1 MSDKIEYLELDTL
14 ELDPENPRLP
24 QSVARDALS
33 MTDYIVASSAIEE
46 LMGAIAENG
55 FFSAE
60 PLVVV
65 KGDVAGKYLVVE
77 GNRRLT
83 ALKLL
88 QSIENCSSPSQ
99 KIRDLSASAKFK
111 PTSIPAIVK
120 ATRKEVLPYL
130 GFRHITGI
138 KQWDS
143 LAKARYIEQLFNA
156 TDASATPEKRYYA
169 VAKSIGS
176 RSDFIHRNLDALAV
190 YRVLEDGSFFN
201 VEGLDDRT
209 IKFSVL
215 STAIANSKISQFV
228 GITKQ
233 VSSGDTVEQH
243 PIVNPTSLDKDKIKE
258 LTLWLFERDEKGET
272 RVGESRN
279 IRKLAAVVDN
289 AKALASFRAKAT
301 LDLAYR
307 YTADLSQDFET
318 LLNQAEACLT
328 EASGMVASTEF
339 SALAFDAAKRIKKNV
354 ELIGRELAEKRRKQE
369 AEGDEF

>member
-1 MSDKIEYLELDTL
+1 MPDAIEYLNLNDL

-24 QSVARDALS
+24 QSVARDTMS
-33 MTDYIVASSAIEE
+33 MVDYIVSSSAIEE

-65 KGDVAGKYLVVE
+65 KSKARGKYSVVE

-88 QSIENCSSPSQ
+88 QSIESCSNPSQ
-99 KIRDLSASAKFK
+99 KIRELSANAKFK
-111 PTSIPAIVK
+111 PTSIPVIIK
-120 ATRKEVLPYL
+120 GTRKEVLPYL

-143 LAKARYIEQLFNA
+143 LAKARYIEQLFDV
-156 TDASATPEKRYYA
+156 TDASATPEKRYFA

-190 YRVLEDGSFFN
+190 YRVLEDKNFFD

-228 GITKQ
+228 GITKLGAN
-233 VSSGDTVEQH
+233 GDTVEQH
-243 PIVNPTSLDKDKIKE
+243 PIVNAKSLDKGSIKE
-258 LTLWLFERDEKGET
+258 LTQWLFKRDENAET

-289 AKALASFRAKAT
+289 AKALKAFRSNAT

-307 YTADLSQDFET
+307 YTADIAQDFET

-339 SALAFDAAKRIKKNV
+339 SALALDTARRIKKNV